1 MYEFWYDYIIRMI
14 KIPYEISRSSKKEK
28 RIQPPDLR
36 KNLPHRTSERITD
49 KNKKLTITGP
59 AKPL

>member
-1 MYEFWYDYIIRMI
+1 MI